1 MSAAIAFD
9 THRFVKNLTANGFTE
24 AQAEALAHEQ
34 IHLLEA
40 NLATRSDVAA
50 VTSDVA
56 AVKSDVAA
64 VTSDVAAV
72 KSDVA
77 AVKSDVAAVTSD
89 VAAVKSDLAMVK
101 ADLEVKIEQVKS
113 SLLIWMVGALTAHLA
128 VVVAVVQFLM
138 RTA

>member
-9 THRFVKNLTANGFTE
+9 SHRFVKNLTANGFTE

-40 NLATRSDVAA
+40 DLAT
-50 VTSDVA
+50 
-56 AVKSDVAA
+56 KSDV
-64 VTSDVAAV
+64 T
-72 KSDVA
+72 
-77 AVKSDVAAVTSD
+77 
-89 VAAVKSDLAMVK
+89 AVKSDLAMVK

-138 RTA
+138 STA

>member
-50 VTSDVA
+50 V
-56 AVKSDVAA
+56 KSDVAA
-64 VTSDVAAV
+64 VTFDVAAV
-72 KSDVA
+72 TSDVA

-113 SLLIWMVGALTAHLA
+113 SLLKWMVGALTAHLA

>member
-9 THRFVKNLTANGFTE
+9 THRFVKTLTASGFTE

-40 NLATRSDVAA
+40 NLAT
-50 VTSDVA
+50 
-56 AVKSDVAA
+56 KSDIA
-64 VTSDVAAV
+64 SI
-72 KSDVA
+72 
-77 AVKSDVAAVTSD
+77 
-89 VAAVKSDLAMVK
+89 K

-113 SLLIWMVGALTAHLA
+113 GLLKWMVGALTAHLA
-128 VVVAVVQFLM
+128 VVVAVVQFLA